1 MNRTPT
7 PIRPPRAFADWSDS
21 DSERGDA
28 AAAAAALPPADAAAT
43 TLIRFKRKRDDD
55 PIDSL
60 VVSKSIRSD
69 DGPPQQLL
77 FTLAYTAPTNTA
89 PPVVPQ
95 RNGARQPLNLE
106 PWTEGLKSRRSQRRD
121 EHLERGKS
129 ARLRLVSRNRMIDS
143 DGVGVQVVDIER
155 EDDRSQNHV
164 ANTEDSMASKDDF
177 VFDVYAFEGPTNS
190 STSAKSS
197 DALYLD
203 FSDLVFD
210 EGNDEDGPLD
220 EADEDSNDEDDYRND
235 YPEEEAE
242 DGEDDYGIDYGSD
255 Y

>member
-1 MNRTPT
+1 MTRTPT
-7 PIRPPRAFADWSDS
+7 PIRPPRASADWSDS

-28 AAAAAALPPADAAAT
+28 AAAAPALPPAEAGT
-43 TLIRFKRKRDDD
+43 THAHPLQAKAGRRSHRLARGVQIHPLGRWYVIES
-55 PIDSL
+55 IDL
-60 VVSKSIRSD
+60 FYRIIEVTMTA
-69 DGPPQQLL
+69 GPPQQLL

-95 RNGARQPLNLE
+95 
-106 PWTEGLKSRRSQRRD
+106 
-121 EHLERGKS
+121 ERGKA

-143 DGVGVQVVDIER
+143 DGVGVVDIER

-164 ANTEDSMASKDDF
+164 AKADDSMESKDDF

-190 STSAKSS
+190 CTAALSS

-210 EGNDEDGPLD
+210 DGNDEDGALD

-235 YPEEEAE
+235 YPEEKAE
-242 DGEDDYGIDYGSD
+242 DGDYDYDYGNDYGS
-255 Y
+255 YY